1 MKARR
6 TRPRTHDRHEREIL
20 HRLGTHVRA
29 ARTARGE
36 SRADLALRSGLS
48 LRFLAEI
55 ESGNSNIS
63 LLRLLDVAT
72 ALDLD
77 AADLMRAAL
86 SAERLASGGT
96 RPIALLGLRGA
107 GKSSVGRR
115 LATRLRVPF
124 YELDALVERAAGLS
138 IGPIFEMHGEAY
150 FRRME
155 RETLLRFVAQTR
167 SGVLA
172 TGGGIVTDPE
182 TLNILLESCTAVWL
196 RAKPE
201 EHWQRVVHQGDR
213 RPMRDN
219 PDAMIELR
227 ALLDRRESLYA
238 RAHYTV
244 DTSQRSVAQVT
255 NTVLRTLPGARAP
268 SPVSRTPG

>member
-1 MKARR
+1 MTARR
-6 TRPRTHDRHEREIL
+6 TRAHERRDREIL
-20 HRLGTHVRA
+20 HRLGTQVRA
-29 ARTARGE
+29 ARAARGE
-36 SRADLALRSGLS
+36 SRARLAARSGLS
-48 LRFLAEI
+48 LRFLAQL
-55 ESGNSNIS
+55 ESGDSNIS

-77 AADLMRAAL
+77 PAEWVRTAL
-86 SAERLASGGT
+86 STEQLAPGCTRL
-96 RPIALLGLRGA
+96 IALLGLRGA

-115 LATRLRVPF
+115 LAARLQVPF
-124 YELDALVERAAGLS
+124 YELDALVERQAGLS
-138 IGPIFEMHGEAY
+138 IGPIFELHGEAY
-150 FRRME
+150 FRRLE
-155 RETLLRFVAQTR
+155 RETLLRFLAQTHT
-167 SGVLA
+167 GVLA
-172 TGGGIVTDPE
+172 AGGGIVTDPE
-182 TLNILLESCTAVWL
+182 TLSLLLQQCTTIWL

-255 NTVLRTLPGARAP
+255 NTVLRTLPGPQQA
-268 SPVSRTPG
+268 SPGSRPPG